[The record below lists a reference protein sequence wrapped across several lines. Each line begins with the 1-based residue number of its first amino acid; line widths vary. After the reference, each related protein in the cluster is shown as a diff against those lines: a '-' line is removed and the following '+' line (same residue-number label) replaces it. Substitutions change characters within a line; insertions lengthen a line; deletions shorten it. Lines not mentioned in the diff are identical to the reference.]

1 MVNVPNLDSDL
12 STSAEFASS
21 ASRTLYGIMDSFQ
34 SAPIS
39 VRELSR
45 DLLIL
50 MRLLLVYQSAFE
62 VTVAS
67 THLRLQSFVG
77 VESLESHKT
86 RIKHAKS
93 DIEDFVENLDYE
105 ICPHELKQL
114 EEQRLGIDKCLEI
127 CTYSFDS
134 IDLIQVKTEENG
146 KVSEA
151 DKPTAFPG
159 LYEKGSFST
168 INNYSTGDAVVFM
181 VSTDERTIHGSNKM
195 LGWRSRY
202 LTGHVNDQSVQQ
214 ISKDFALMNTGH
226 LERKESSAG
235 KSTYTSCALIF
246 KCVK

>member
-1 MVNVPNLDSDL
+1 MGASTVDAGLDYDIWVATLTL
-12 STSAEFASS
+12 SGACYWCINQLLKLP
-21 ASRTLYGIMDSFQ
+21 SRPRTCKWHGVLGPRSTRFRIT
-34 SAPIS
+34 
-39 VRELSR
+39 
-45 DLLIL
+45 LLIIL
-50 MRLLLVYQSAFE
+50 SERFS
-62 VTVAS
+62 
-67 THLRLQSFVG
+67 RLQSFVG